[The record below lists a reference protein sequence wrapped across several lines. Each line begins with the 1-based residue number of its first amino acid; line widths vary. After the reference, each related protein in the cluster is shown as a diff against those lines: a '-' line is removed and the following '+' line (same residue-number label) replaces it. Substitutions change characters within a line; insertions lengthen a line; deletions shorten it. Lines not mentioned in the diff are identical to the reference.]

1 MLLINDVSTQ
11 NSSYYSWKV
20 GSSSDY
26 KLKDE
31 SLLTGGIFLAGGSTD
46 QDSAMKWFLKKALG
60 GDVIVIREGDNTTD
74 LSDWPTVDAYNDYLY
89 KDLDVEVNSV
99 ETIFLNSKNVG
110 NNLEVVEKV
119 KNAEAIF
126 FTGIVFKLILKS
138 NVYIFLNIKIFI

>member
-1 MLLINDVSTQ
+1 MWINVVSSQ
-11 NSSYYSWKV
+11 NSPPYLSWIV
-20 GSSSDY
+20 GNSSDY
-26 KLKDE
+26 KLEDE
-31 SLLTGGIFLAGGSTD
+31 SLLNGGIFLAGGSTD

-89 KDLDVEVNSV
+89 RELNVTVDSV

-126 FTGIVFKLILKS
+126 FTGFVFYLNKTLLI
-138 NVYIFLNIKIFI
+138 I